1 MGRSLGFGSDARNW
15 TPSSDSVSLRLRDS
29 YPLTSLRTS
38 TRRLILQ
45 KARRHHH
52 RWLRPLAGPRFQ
64 VLFHSPPGVLFTF
77 PSRYYAL
84 SVAAE
89 YLALEGGPPCFRQ
102 DSSCPA
108 VLRVAPTRACGFAYG
123 AFTRSGRPSQGRSA
137 HHMLSYR
144 ASFRTGAPYNP
155 APCRHGP
162 VWAPPRSL
170 AATGGISIDFYS
182 CRYLDGSLPCVSPAR
197 TIDSCAR
204 RHRPDVG
211 VTPFGHP
218 RISGCWLLPVAFR
231 S

>member
-1 MGRSLGFGSDARNW
+1 MGPW
-15 TPSSDSVSLRLRDS
+15 
-29 YPLTSLRTS
+29 
-38 TRRLILQ
+38 
-45 KARRHHH
+45 
-52 RWLRPLAGPRFQ
+52 FQ

-89 YLALEGGPPCFRQ
+89 YSALEGGPPCFRQ

-108 VLRVAPTRACGFAYG
+108 VLRVAPARGLRFAYG

-137 HHMLSYR
+137 HDVLSYR
-144 ASFRTGAPYNP
+144 APSRAGAPYNP
-155 APCRHGP
+155 GPRRRRP

-170 AATGGISIDFYS
+170 AATGGISFDFYS
-182 CRYLDGSLPCVSPAR
+182 CRYLDGSLPCVSPMRAICSR
-197 TIDSCAR
+197 ACR
-204 RHRPDVG
+204 RRPDAG

-218 RISGCWLLPVAFR
+218 RIIGCWLLPAAFR